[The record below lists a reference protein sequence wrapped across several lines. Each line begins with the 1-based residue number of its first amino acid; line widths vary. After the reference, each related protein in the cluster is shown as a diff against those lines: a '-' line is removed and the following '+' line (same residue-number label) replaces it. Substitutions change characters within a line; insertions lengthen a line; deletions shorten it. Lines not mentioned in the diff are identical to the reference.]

1 MDFNN
6 NNVEIPNLGSALAIN
21 ALDSIPN
28 TKPDAKQIVALVKK
42 SGRITGYQ
50 LSDGNIVSK
59 EQGVALAESGDI
71 ASVGIAHRKDT
82 EYLKSIPDGTDDN
95 NLSNLPTV

>member
-1 MDFNN
+1 MNFNDN
-6 NNVEIPNLGSALAIN
+6 HTEAPTMGSTLAIN
-21 ALDSIPN
+21 ALDDIPD

-50 LSDGNIVSK
+50 LSDGNVVTR
-59 EQGVALAESGDI
+59 EQGVAMAKSGDI
-71 ASVGIAHRKDT
+71 AGVGIAHRKDT

>member
-42 SGRITGYQ
+42 RQNYWISVVRWKYRLQ
-50 LSDGNIVSK
+50 R
-59 EQGVALAESGDI
+59 QGVALAKSGDI

>member
-1 MDFNN
+1 MNFNDHHADT
-6 NNVEIPNLGSALAIN
+6 PNMGSALAIN
-21 ALDSIPN
+21 ALDSIPE

-42 SGRITGYQ
+42 SGKITGYQ
-50 LSDGNIVSK
+50 LSDGNVITR
-59 EQGVALAESGDI
+59 EQGVDMARNGDI
-71 ASVGIAHRKDT
+71 AGVGIAHRKDT

>member
-6 NNVEIPNLGSALAIN
+6 NNVEIPNLGSALSIN

-59 EQGVALAESGDI
+59 EQGVALAKSGDI

>member
-1 MDFNN
+1 MNFND

-28 TKPDAKQIVALVKK
+28 TKPDAKHIVALVKQ

-50 LSDGNIVSK
+50 LSDGNVVTK
-59 EQGVALAESGDI
+59 EQGVALAKSGDI
-71 ASVGIAHRKDT
+71 AGVGIAHRKDT